1 MHSIAEI
8 VEQIV
13 VEPEAQKRFFGPE
26 KRKRGPYMPT
36 SQLRYERRYAAKM
49 GVRLDTVRLMGGAE
63 KLEKLEPHI
72 QRLLLGIS
80 KRVSA

>member
-1 MHSIAEI
+1 
-8 VEQIV
+8 
-13 VEPEAQKRFFGPE
+13 
-26 KRKRGPYMPT
+26 
-36 SQLRYERRYAAKM
+36 M
-49 GVRLDTVRLMGGAE
+49 GATVNQVQRAGGTD